1 VDTSILVPSRHRKKT
16 GLRVFPDVP
25 RVDLGALPPTPEPAG
40 DVLTLAQAAQL
51 CQVGT
56 GTVLRWVRENGLPCR
71 GEGRIRRF
79 SRAAVLAWL
88 GRMRDG

>member
-1 VDTSILVPSRHRKKT
+1 MDTEPVLLTRRPRRRRAPSILTALQTVHGLPAPS
-16 GLRVFPDVP
+16 
-25 RVDLGALPPTPEPAG
+25 VDG
-40 DVLTLAQAAQL
+40 DVLTLPQAARL

-88 GRMRDG
+88 QDG